1 VCYVVVVYRKENGKQ
16 KKIHLIDS
24 LLILFVCVFVS
35 ENRHTGEW
43 REHDEKKKNLLKQN

>member
-1 VCYVVVVYRKENGKQ
+1 MLRCCGVEEGKWQ
-16 KKIHLIDS
+16 TKKIHLIDS